1 MDVLKHLTLQEV
13 VHEDKAL
20 RLPSSFGFVVHPD
33 GRLFHLVRQ
42 YYHGVAIALLEPK
55 KAEEH
60 GIGLPLREYTDIYKF
75 QDFMFDVADDLGY
88 ITVDIG
94 MFTRISFG
102 RSQNISKEQVDTMKK
117 YFYNTGMLEDTFM
130 TNEGDVSGAEAV
142 RIIDAQHTKIKM
154 NGGLHKEA
162 EGVKLIE
169 PDELF
174 N

>member
-13 VHEDKAL
+13 THEDKAL

-88 ITVDIG
+88 ITVGIG
-94 MFTRISFG
+94 MFNRISFG

>member
-1 MDVLKHLTLQEV
+1 MDVVKYLTLQEV
-13 VHEDKAL
+13 AHEDKAL

-60 GIGLPLREYTDIYKF
+60 GIGLPLRDYVDVYKY

-88 ITVDIG
+88 ITVGLSI
-94 MFTRISFG
+94 FNRISYD

-130 TNEGDVSGAEAV
+130 TNQGDVSGAEAV
-142 RIIDAQHTKIKM
+142 RNLDAQHTKIKL
-154 NGGLHKEA
+154 NGGLHKEVDD
-162 EGVKLIE
+162 VKLIE